1 MTEAVTKSGN
11 FNTDIAKMQEDTLVT
26 GMTFALSH
34 KPDIVCGE
42 PCLAGKMH
50 SILELITWDSGDVS
64 NGIGSDWGEQGD
76 SELDVLQVS
85 SNWGSPS

>member
-50 SILELITWDSGDVS
+50 SILELIT
-64 NGIGSDWGEQGD
+64 
-76 SELDVLQVS
+76 
-85 SNWGSPS
+85 